1 MPTIFIHCFS
11 SLFGETLEYN
21 SKKLNSFLNGEFSSM
36 GILPDGDIVTKTE
49 KEIQIYERNGNLKR
63 SLSYPF
69 TGDII
74 LTDQSGIWFGSFGE
88 GLTRYHLN
96 SNLSSSR
103 VISAL
108 SLKDDLIWFG
118 TWRIDQGVGG
128 ISIFNGRKFL
138 DPLTTESG
146 LAYDVVFNMVEDLEG
161 KIWVA
166 TYGGGVSIYK
176 NKVWSSIDIRDGLP
190 TNDIF
195 SIDVSPRNEIWIAAN
210 KKIVKYKASQ
220 TKPKVII
227 KSVRYG
233 SVIKH
238 YPSNKLK
245 LKTGQRLSIIS
256 QSIDYKTH
264 PEKQQYQ
271 YKVHS
276 QYLDWLAPIRSEHFE
291 HVFDKIGSYIFEVRA
306 IDRDLNYSVPVR
318 LPIEVIPVWYMNGW
332 VIFPCSSAILVLL
345 FLAIVNGIRYYQQRR
360 ESERLELEA
369 QQLQSQMF
377 DQERKTRLALETEL
391 ADAHQ
396 MQLSLLPES
405 APSTAGLQIA
415 GRNIAAKEV
424 GGDFFDYL
432 ETEGQ
437 LTIAVGD
444 VSGKGLKGAMNAV
457 MTSGI
462 LRLASDENPTS
473 DNSVLM
479 SKVNKSLCHSMEQ
492 DMNVTMVLAQFDLP
506 QKQMILANAG
516 QHAYPL
522 LKRGNSVE
530 PVKAKGLALGM
541 IPSIDYRPLIV
552 DLQPGD
558 LLLFMTDGITEP
570 RNAEGLMYEESGRF
584 HKVISE
590 LSDKLSAEEVVE
602 SIIQDVINYMVDE
615 EERDD
620 DITLV
625 AVKVT

>member
-1 MPTIFIHCFS
+1 
-11 SLFGETLEYN
+11 
-21 SKKLNSFLNGEFSSM
+21 M

-146 LAYDVVFNMVEDLEG
+146 LAYDVVFDMVEDLEG

-291 HVFDKIGSYIFEVRA
+291 HVFDKTGSYIFEVRA
-306 IDRDLNYSVPVR
+306 ISCKVAYRGYSSLVHER
-318 LPIEVIPVWYMNGW
+318 LGYLPLQ
-332 VIFPCSSAILVLL
+332 FCDSRLAILSYCQRDSILPTTSR
-345 FLAIVNGIRYYQQRR
+345 IRT
-360 ESERLELEA
+360 
-369 QQLQSQMF
+369 
-377 DQERKTRLALETEL
+377 TRTG
-391 ADAHQ
+391 
-396 MQLSLLPES
+396 SP
-405 APSTAGLQIA
+405 TA
-415 GRNIAAKEV
+415 
-424 GGDFFDYL
+424 
-432 ETEGQ
+432 
-437 LTIAVGD
+437 TITD
-444 VSGKGLKGAMNAV
+444 V
-457 MTSGI
+457 
-462 LRLASDENPTS
+462 
-473 DNSVLM
+473 
-479 SKVNKSLCHSMEQ
+479 
-492 DMNVTMVLAQFDLP
+492 
-506 QKQMILANAG
+506 
-516 QHAYPL
+516 
-522 LKRGNSVE
+522 
-530 PVKAKGLALGM
+530 
-541 IPSIDYRPLIV
+541 
-552 DLQPGD
+552 
-558 LLLFMTDGITEP
+558 
-570 RNAEGLMYEESGRF
+570 
-584 HKVISE
+584 
-590 LSDKLSAEEVVE
+590 
-602 SIIQDVINYMVDE
+602 
-615 EERDD
+615 
-620 DITLV
+620 
-625 AVKVT
+625 